1 MMHRIGSA
9 FNIIIFFGFILFA
22 LGVFIYVVNMLSSLG
37 FSPEIFVVVVGILL
51 IVFGVAGARVFSSL
65 QLTQ

>member
-1 MMHRIGSA
+1 MHRIGSA

-22 LGVFIYVVNMLSSLG
+22 LGVFLYIINLLSGLG
-37 FSPEIFVVVVGILL
+37 LSPEIFVVAVGALL
-51 IVFGVAGARVFSSL
+51 IIFGVTGARIFSSL